1 MPSRCASRASAACR
15 STAPSSWPSLQ
26 KLDGGVRLDGVLAD
40 EDAILEAVQ
49 VVQRAE
55 QERREA
61 EAATRRAAA
70 QAQARKREDARLV
83 GAYGVSLSDDDE

>member
-1 MPSRCASRASAACR
+1 M
-15 STAPSSWPSLQ
+15 LQ

-40 EDAILEAVQ
+40 EDAIAEAVQ

-61 EAATRRAAA
+61 KAAA
-70 QAQARKREDARLV
+70 RQAQAKAQARKREEARLV
-83 GAYGVSLSDDDE
+83 LSYGTTLSDDDQ

>member
-1 MPSRCASRASAACR
+1 MPSRCASRAI
-15 STAPSSWPSLQ
+15 
-26 KLDGGVRLDGVLAD
+26 LD
-40 EDAILEAVQ
+40 AVQ